1 LIFLL
6 TPGHAPHFIQQP
18 EDLEVVLGE
27 EATLPCALSGYHGL
41 VQWTK
46 DGLALGGER
55 DLPGWSRY
63 WIAGDRASGHHDLH
77 IGAAELGDE
86 ASYECQATQAAL
98 RSRPAQLQV
107 LVPPQA
113 PEVLGAPT
121 VALVAGVPGNLT
133 CRTRG
138 GARPIPELLW
148 FRDGVRLEGASY
160 SQTLLASGILGTAES
175 SLSIT
180 PSAQDDGA
188 SFICQARSPALP
200 RGKDTEVTLSLQ
212 YPPVV
217 TLSSEPQTVPEGGK
231 VTFLCRATAHPPITG
246 YRWAKGGS
254 VLPGARG
261 PLLEAKADASFLT
274 EPVSCEVTNAVGST
288 NRSTALDV
296 QFGPLLLSPPEPVAV
311 DVGEDASFTCAWK
324 GNPPPRV
331 TWTRRGGTKVSDGGL
346 EAEALDL
353 AHALLPISP
362 NDLFPMR
369 PQILGSGPTLRLVS
383 VGPGDAGN
391 YECHAEPGPSGV
403 GGGLGEATLTVHG
416 PPAVTALHSPPAAL
430 GAPARLECLVLA
442 SPAPD
447 AVVRFP
453 NRSHFPL
460 FRGILLGLHTP
471 DPQSRLPSAEP
482 FPVLFSPQVW
492 SWGEGTLASG
502 SRGRFLVETFPAPGA
517 TGSGGRGLVSVL
529 HISGTREP
537 DFARDFNCS
546 ARNRLG
552 EAGARA
558 RLTRTDPLPLVR
570 IVAGGAAAAT
580 ALLLLLIAGGARC
593 CWRRGRGQAKISKR
607 DILVQITDSDGSSPR
622 APEEEEEGS
631 QENQV
636 PSSESTGT
644 SHTKH
649 SDVAGD
655 EEAGPESKDPT
666 NGYYKVRG
674 VSVSQDTGAA
684 LFSSPASP
692 AFPASPS
699 GFYDLAP
706 HLAVFPPDLGGL
718 YRHRE
723 GYLTTPYTRAF
734 TNYVKSTPHGTPDPA
749 PGRPPFSYTVLP
761 VPGHQRLQTHV

>member
-1 LIFLL
+1 MLPLGALLFFLL
-6 TPGHAPHFIQQP
+6 GCSAGHAPHFTQQP

-27 EATLPCALSGYHGL
+27 EAILPCALSGYHGL

-77 IGAAELGDE
+77 IGPVELGDE

-98 RSRPAQLQV
+98 RSRPARLQV
-107 LVPPQA
+107 LVPPEA

-138 GARPIPELLW
+138 GARPTPELLW

-160 SQTLLASGILGTAES
+160 SQTLLASGNLGAAES

-180 PSAQDDGA
+180 PSARDDGA

-200 RGKDTEVTLSLQ
+200 RGKQTEVTLSLQ

-217 TLSSEPQTVPEGGK
+217 TLSAEPQTVPEGGK
-231 VTFLCRATAHPPITG
+231 VTFLCRATAHPPVTG

-311 DVGEDASFTCAWK
+311 DVGEDASFTCTWK

-331 TWTRRGGTKVSDGGL
+331 TWTRHGGTKV
-346 EAEALDL
+346 
-353 AHALLPISP
+353 
-362 NDLFPMR
+362 
-369 PQILGSGPTLRLVS
+369 LGSGPTLRLAA

-391 YECHAEPGPSGV
+391 YECRAEPGPSGV

-430 GAPARLECLVLA
+430 GAPARLECLVLG

-447 AVVRFP
+447 AVV
-453 NRSHFPL
+453 
-460 FRGILLGLHTP
+460 
-471 DPQSRLPSAEP
+471 
-482 FPVLFSPQVW
+482 W
-492 SWGEGTLASG
+492 SWGEGALASG
-502 SRGRFLVETFPAPGA
+502 ARGRFLVETFPAPGA
-517 TGSGGRGLVSVL
+517 PRGGRRGLVSVL

-537 DFARDFNCS
+537 DFIRDFNCS

-558 RLTRTDPLPLVR
+558 GLTRSDPLPLVR
-570 IVAGGAAAAT
+570 IVAGVAAAAA
-580 ALLLLLIAGGARC
+580 ALLLLLIAGGAHC
-593 CWRRGRGQAKISKR
+593 CWRRGRGSRARISKR

-622 APEEEEEGS
+622 APEEEEESGR
-631 QENQV
+631 EARV
-636 PSSESTGT
+636 PSSESAGT
-644 SHTKH
+644 SLPKQN
-649 SDVAGD
+649 DLAGD

-674 VSVSQDTGAA
+674 VSVSQDPGAA

-692 AFPASPS
+692 VFSGSPS
-699 GFYDLAP
+699 GFYDLTP
-706 HLAVFPPDLGGL
+706 HLALFPPDLGGL
-718 YRHRE
+718 YRPRE

-734 TNYVKSTPHGTPDPA
+734 TSYVKPTPYGTPDPA
-749 PGRPPFSYTVLP
+749 PGPSPYSYTVIP

>member
-1 LIFLL
+1 MRPLHSLL
-6 TPGHAPHFIQQP
+6 LLLLGSSAGHAAHFTQQP

-27 EATLPCALSGYHGL
+27 EAILPCALSGYHGL

-63 WIAGDRASGHHDLH
+63 WIAGDRANGHHDLH
-77 IGAAELGDE
+77 IGAAEPGDE

-98 RSRPAQLQV
+98 RSRPARLQV
-107 LVPPQA
+107 LIPPEA

-121 VALVAGVPGNLT
+121 VALVAGVTGNLT

-160 SQTLLASGILGTAES
+160 SQTLLADGILVAAES

-180 PSAQDDGA
+180 PTAQDDGA

-200 RGKDTEVTLSLQ
+200 KGKDTEVTLSLQ

-217 TLSSEPQTVPEGGK
+217 TLSAEPQTVPEGGK
-231 VTFLCRATAHPPITG
+231 VTFMCRATAHPPVTG

-254 VLPGARG
+254 ALPGARG
-261 PLLEAKADASFLT
+261 PLLEAKVDTSFLT

-311 DVGEDASFTCAWK
+311 DVGEDASFTCTWK

-331 TWTRRGGTKVSDGGL
+331 TWTRRGGTK
-346 EAEALDL
+346 
-353 AHALLPISP
+353 
-362 NDLFPMR
+362 
-369 PQILGSGPTLRLVS
+369 ILGSGPTLLLAA
-383 VGPGDAGN
+383 VGSGDAGN
-391 YECHAEPGPSGV
+391 YQCHAEPGPSGM

-430 GAPARLECLVLA
+430 GGPARLECLVLG
-442 SPAPD
+442 SPAPE
-447 AVVRFP
+447 AV
-453 NRSHFPL
+453 
-460 FRGILLGLHTP
+460 
-471 DPQSRLPSAEP
+471 
-482 FPVLFSPQVW
+482 VW
-492 SWGEGTLASG
+492 SWGEGALASG
-502 SRGRFLVETFPAPGA
+502 SRGRFLIETFPAPGVS
-517 TGSGGRGLVSVL
+517 GSGRRGLVSVL

-558 RLTRTDPLPLVR
+558 GLTRSDPLPLVR
-570 IVAGGAAAAT
+570 MVTGVAAAAT
-580 ALLLLLIAGGARC
+580 AMLLLLIAGSAHC
-593 CWRRGRGQAKISKR
+593 CWRRGRGSRARISKR

-622 APEEEEEGS
+622 APEEEGEEGS
-631 QENQV
+631 REDRV
-636 PSSESTGT
+636 PSSESNGT
-644 SHTKH
+644 SHTKQ
-649 SDVAGD
+649 SDLAAA

-674 VSVSQDTGAA
+674 VSVSQDPGAA
-684 LFSSPASP
+684 LYSPASP
-692 AFPASPS
+692 VFSSSPS
-699 GFYDLAP
+699 GFYDLNP
-706 HLAVFPPDLGGL
+706 HLTLFSPDLGGL
-718 YRHRE
+718 YRPRE

-734 TNYVKSTPHGTPDPA
+734 TSYVKSTPYGTSDPA
-749 PGRPPFSYTVLP
+749 SVPPSFSYTVLP

>member
-1 LIFLL
+1 MLSLHLLLFFLFFGSNA
-6 TPGHAPHFIQQP
+6 GHAPHFTQQP

-63 WIAGDRASGHHDLH
+63 WIVGDRTSGHHDLH
-77 IGAAELGDE
+77 IGTAELGDE

-98 RSRPAQLQV
+98 RSRPARLQV

-180 PSAQDDGA
+180 PTARDDGA

-231 VTFLCRATAHPPITG
+231 VTFLCRATAHPPVTG

-311 DVGEDASFTCAWK
+311 DVGEDASFTCTWK
-324 GNPPPRV
+324 GNPPPQV
-331 TWTRRGGTKVSDGGL
+331 TWTRRGGTK
-346 EAEALDL
+346 
-353 AHALLPISP
+353 
-362 NDLFPMR
+362 
-369 PQILGSGPTLRLVS
+369 ILGSGPTLRLVA
-383 VGPGDAGN
+383 VGPGDAGY

-403 GGGLGEATLTVHG
+403 GGGIGEAPLTVHG
-416 PPAVTALHSPPAAL
+416 PPAVTALNSSPAAL

-447 AVVRFP
+447 AVV
-453 NRSHFPL
+453 
-460 FRGILLGLHTP
+460 
-471 DPQSRLPSAEP
+471 
-482 FPVLFSPQVW
+482 W
-492 SWGEGTLASG
+492 SWGEGALASG

-517 TGSGGRGLVSVL
+517 TGSGRRGLLSVL

-537 DFARDFNCS
+537 DFTRDFNCS

-558 RLTRTDPLPLVR
+558 GLTRTDPLPLVR
-570 IVAGGAAAAT
+570 IVAGVAAAAT
-580 ALLLLLIAGGARC
+580 ALLLLLIAGGAHC
-593 CWRRGRGQAKISKR
+593 CWHRGRGSRAKISKR
-607 DILVQITDSDGSSPR
+607 DILVQITNSNGCSPR

-631 QENQV
+631 QEDQV

-644 SHTKH
+644 SHTKQ
-649 SDVAGD
+649 SDFAGD

-674 VSVSQDTGAA
+674 VSVSQDPGAA
-684 LFSSPASP
+684 LFSSSASP
-692 AFPASPS
+692 AFPTSPS
-699 GFYDLAP
+699 GFYDLTP
-706 HLAVFPPDLGGL
+706 HLAVFPPDRGGL
-718 YRHRE
+718 CRHQD

-734 TNYVKSTPHGTPDPA
+734 TSYVKSTPYGTPDPV
-749 PGRPPFSYTVLP
+749 PGPPPFSYTILP
-761 VPGHQRLQTHV
+761 VPGHHRLQTHV

>member
-1 LIFLL
+1 MFSVHLLLLFLL
-6 TPGHAPHFIQQP
+6 GCSAGHAPHFTQQP

-27 EATLPCALSGYHGL
+27 EAVLPCALSGYHGL

-63 WIAGDRASGHHDLH
+63 WIAGDRAGGHHDLH
-77 IGAAELGDE
+77 IGPAELGDE

-98 RSRPAQLQV
+98 RSRPARLQV
-107 LVPPQA
+107 LVPPEA

-160 SQTLLASGILGTAES
+160 SQTLLASGNLGAAES
-175 SLSIT
+175 SVSIT
-180 PSAQDDGA
+180 PSARDDGA

-200 RGKDTEVTLSLQ
+200 RGRQTEVTLSLQ

-217 TLSSEPQTVPEGGK
+217 TLSAEPQTVPEGGK
-231 VTFLCRATAHPPITG
+231 VTFLCRATAHPPVTG

-296 QFGPLLLSPPEPVAV
+296 QFGPLLLSPPESLAV
-311 DVGEDASFTCAWK
+311 DVGEDASFTCTWK

-331 TWTRRGGTKVSDGGL
+331 TWTRHGGTK
-346 EAEALDL
+346 
-353 AHALLPISP
+353 
-362 NDLFPMR
+362 
-369 PQILGSGPTLRLVS
+369 ILGSGPTLRLAA
-383 VGPGDAGN
+383 VGPGDAGS
-391 YECHAEPGPSGV
+391 YECRAEPGPSGV

-430 GAPARLECLVLA
+430 GAPARLECLVLG

-447 AVVRFP
+447 AVV
-453 NRSHFPL
+453 
-460 FRGILLGLHTP
+460 
-471 DPQSRLPSAEP
+471 
-482 FPVLFSPQVW
+482 W
-492 SWGEGTLASG
+492 SWGEGALASG
-502 SRGRFLVETFPAPGA
+502 ARGRFLVETFPAPGA
-517 TGSGGRGLVSVL
+517 PRGGRRGLVSVL

-537 DFARDFNCS
+537 DFIRDFNCS

-558 RLTRTDPLPLVR
+558 GLTRSDPLPLVR
-570 IVAGGAAAAT
+570 IVAGVAAAAA
-580 ALLLLLIAGGARC
+580 ALLLLLIAGGAHC
-593 CWRRGRGQAKISKR
+593 CWRRGRGSGARISKR

-622 APEEEEEGS
+622 APEEEEGS
-631 QENQV
+631 RDPGRV
-636 PSSESTGT
+636 PSCESAGT
-644 SHTKH
+644 SHPKH
-649 SDVAGD
+649 GDLSGD

-674 VSVSQDTGAA
+674 VSASQDPGAA

-692 AFPASPS
+692 VFSAS
-699 GFYDLAP
+699 GFYDLTP
-706 HLAVFPPDLGGL
+706 HLALFPPDLGGG
-718 YRHRE
+718 YRPRE

-734 TNYVKSTPHGTPDPA
+734 TSYVRPTPYGTPDPA
-749 PGRPPFSYTVLP
+749 PEPSPFSYTVIP

>member
-1 LIFLL
+1 MASSAAPTAIIIGSNPLELKPSSCSHSQRRLQRKFSLPQAL
-6 TPGHAPHFIQQP
+6 TLPSHAPHFIQQP

-98 RSRPAQLQV
+98 RSRPARLQV
-107 LVPPQA
+107 LVPPEA

-148 FRDGVRLEGASY
+148 FRDGIRLEGASY
-160 SQTLLASGILGTAES
+160 SQTLLASGMLGAAES

-180 PSAQDDGA
+180 PSARDDGA

-200 RGKDTEVTLSLQ
+200 TGKDTEVTLSLQ

-231 VTFLCRATAHPPITG
+231 VTFLCRATAHPPVTG

-296 QFGPLLLSPPEPVAV
+296 QFGPFLLSPPEPVAV
-311 DVGEDASFTCAWK
+311 DVGEDASFTCTWK

-331 TWTRRGGTKVSDGGL
+331 TWTRRGGTK
-346 EAEALDL
+346 
-353 AHALLPISP
+353 
-362 NDLFPMR
+362 
-369 PQILGSGPTLRLVS
+369 ILGSGPTLRLVS

-391 YECHAEPGPSGV
+391 YECRAEPGPSGV

-442 SPAPD
+442 SPAPE
-447 AVVRFP
+447 AV
-453 NRSHFPL
+453 
-460 FRGILLGLHTP
+460 
-471 DPQSRLPSAEP
+471 
-482 FPVLFSPQVW
+482 VW
-492 SWGEGTLASG
+492 SWGEGALASG

-517 TGSGGRGLVSVL
+517 TGSGRRGLLSVL

-537 DFARDFNCS
+537 DFGRDFNCS

-558 RLTRTDPLPLVR
+558 GLTRTNPLPLVR
-570 IVAGGAAAAT
+570 IVAGVAAAAT
-580 ALLLLLIAGGARC
+580 ALLLLLIAGGAHC
-593 CWRRGRGQAKISKR
+593 CWRRGRGQARISKR
-607 DILVQITDSDGSSPR
+607 EILVQITDSDGSSPP
-622 APEEEEEGS
+622 APEEEEERS
-631 QENQV
+631 REDPV
-636 PSSESTGT
+636 PSCESAGT
-644 SHTKH
+644 NLTKPT
-649 SDVAGD
+649 DLAGD

-674 VSVSQDTGAA
+674 VSVTQDPGTA

-692 AFPASPS
+692 VFPGSPS
-699 GFYDLAP
+699 GFYDLTP
-706 HLAVFPPDLGGL
+706 HLAVFPSDLGGL
-718 YRHRE
+718 YKPRD

-734 TNYVKSTPHGTPDPA
+734 TSYVKSTPYGPPDPA
-749 PGRPPFSYTVLP
+749 PGPPHFSYTVLP

>member
-1 LIFLL
+1 MLSGHFLL
-6 TPGHAPHFIQQP
+6 LLLLLGSSAGHAPHFLQQP

-27 EATLPCALSGYHGL
+27 EATLPCVLSGYHGL

-63 WIAGDRASGHHDLH
+63 WISGDRATGHHDLH

-98 RSRPAQLQV
+98 RSRPARLQV
-107 LVPPQA
+107 LVPPEA

-138 GARPIPELLW
+138 GARPMPELLW
-148 FRDGVRLEGASY
+148 FRDGVRLEGATY
-160 SQTLLASGILGTAES
+160 SQTLLPSGILGAVES

-200 RGKDTEVTLSLQ
+200 RGKDTKVTLSLQ

-217 TLSSEPQTVPEGGK
+217 TLSAEPQTVPEGGK
-231 VTFLCRATAHPPITG
+231 VTFLCRATAHPPVIG

-261 PLLEAKADASFLT
+261 PLLEVKADASFLT
-274 EPVSCEVTNAVGST
+274 EPVSCEATNAVGST

-296 QFGPLLLSPPEPVAV
+296 QFGPLLLSPPEPLAV
-311 DVGEDASFTCAWK
+311 DVGEDASFTCTWK

-331 TWTRRGGTKVSDGGL
+331 TWVRHGGSK
-346 EAEALDL
+346 
-353 AHALLPISP
+353 
-362 NDLFPMR
+362 
-369 PQILGSGPTLRLVS
+369 ILSSGPTLRLVS
-383 VGPGDAGN
+383 VGPGDSGS
-391 YECHAEPGPSGV
+391 YQCRVEPGPSGM

-430 GAPARLECLVLA
+430 GAPARLECLVLG

-447 AVVRFP
+447 AVV
-453 NRSHFPL
+453 
-460 FRGILLGLHTP
+460 
-471 DPQSRLPSAEP
+471 
-482 FPVLFSPQVW
+482 W
-492 SWGEGTLASG
+492 SWGEGDLASG
-502 SRGRFLVETFPAPGA
+502 SRGRFLVETVPAPGA
-517 TGSGGRGLVSVL
+517 AGSGPRGLLSVL
-529 HISGTREP
+529 HISGTREA

-552 EAGARA
+552 EAGARSG
-558 RLTRTDPLPLVR
+558 LTRSDPLPLVR
-570 IVAGGAAAAT
+570 LVAGVAAAAT
-580 ALLLLLIAGGARC
+580 AFLLLLIAGGAHC
-593 CWRRGRGQAKISKR
+593 CWRRARGQSRISKR

-622 APEEEEEGS
+622 APEEEDEGS
-631 QENQV
+631 REDRV
-636 PSSESTGT
+636 SSSESPGT
-644 SHTKH
+644 AHTKQ
-649 SDVAGD
+649 SDLEAE
-655 EEAGPESKDPT
+655 EEAGPEAKDPT
-666 NGYYKVRG
+666 NGYYKVRCAVG
-674 VSVSQDTGAA
+674 SQDPGPA

-692 AFPASPS
+692 VFPASPS
-699 GFYDLAP
+699 GLYDLAP
-706 HLAVFPPDLGGL
+706 HLALFPPDLGGL
-718 YRHRE
+718 YLPRE

-734 TNYVKSTPHGTPDPA
+734 SSYVRSTPYGAPEPA
-749 PGRPPFSYTVLP
+749 PGAPPFSYTVLP

>member
-1 LIFLL
+1 MLSLHLLVFLL
-6 TPGHAPHFIQQP
+6 LGSHAGHAPHFIQQP
-18 EDLEVVLGE
+18 KDVEVVLGE

-63 WIAGDRASGHHDLH
+63 WIAGDRANGHHDLH

-98 RSRPAQLQV
+98 RSRPARLQV
-107 LVPPQA
+107 LVPPEA

-160 SQTLLASGILGTAES
+160 SQTLLTSGILGAAES
-175 SLSIT
+175 FLSIT
-180 PSAQDDGA
+180 PSARDDGA

-231 VTFLCRATAHPPITG
+231 VTFLCRATAHPPVTG

-311 DVGEDASFTCAWK
+311 DAGEDASFTCTWK

-331 TWTRRGGTKVSDGGL
+331 TWTRSGGTK
-346 EAEALDL
+346 
-353 AHALLPISP
+353 
-362 NDLFPMR
+362 
-369 PQILGSGPTLRLVS
+369 ILGSGPTLRLVS

-391 YECHAEPGPSGV
+391 YECRAEPGPSGM

-416 PPAVTALHSPPAAL
+416 PPAVTALPSPPAAV
-430 GAPARLECLVLA
+430 GAPARLECVVLA
-442 SPAPD
+442 SPAPE
-447 AVVRFP
+447 AV
-453 NRSHFPL
+453 
-460 FRGILLGLHTP
+460 
-471 DPQSRLPSAEP
+471 
-482 FPVLFSPQVW
+482 VW
-492 SWGEGTLASG
+492 SWGEGALASG

-517 TGSGGRGLVSVL
+517 PGSGRRGLVSVL
-529 HISGTREP
+529 HISGTREL

-552 EAGARA
+552 EAAARA
-558 RLTRTDPLPLVR
+558 GLTRTGSR
-570 IVAGGAAAAT
+570 
-580 ALLLLLIAGGARC
+580 AR
-593 CWRRGRGQAKISKR
+593 ISKR

-622 APEEEEEGS
+622 VPEEEEEGIR
-631 QENQV
+631 EDQV
-636 PSSESTGT
+636 LSSESTGT
-644 SHTKH
+644 SHSKQ
-649 SDVAGD
+649 SDFVGA
-655 EEAGPESKDPT
+655 EEAGPEAKDPT

-674 VSVSQDTGAA
+674 VSVNQDPGAA
-684 LFSSPASP
+684 LFFSPASP
-692 AFPASPS
+692 VFPGSPS
-699 GFYDLAP
+699 GFCDLTP
-706 HLAVFPPDLGGL
+706 HLPVFPPDRGGL
-718 YRHRE
+718 YSPRD

-734 TNYVKSTPHGTPDPA
+734 TSYVKSTPYRTPDPA
-749 PGRPPFSYTVLP
+749 PGPPSFSYTVP